1 MNDKEEIKKEQKL
14 DLIKER
20 EVLYKNKKSLD
31 EFDELLS
38 DFVIS
43 GENINYKI
51 DNILKDDSDDLRLTE
66 NINRDIVHMKKSI
79 EEEKVDLIK
88 KLNELE
94 EDI

>member
-20 EVLYKNKKSLD
+20 EMLYKNKKSLD

-43 GENINYKI
+43 GESINYKI
-51 DNILKDDSDDLRLTE
+51 DNILKDDSDGLRLTE
-66 NINRDIVHMKKSI
+66 NINKDIVHMKKSI

>member
-20 EVLYKNKKSLD
+20 EMIYKNKKSLD

-43 GENINYKI
+43 GESINYKI

-66 NINRDIVHMKKSI
+66 NINKDIVHMKKSI

>member
-43 GENINYKI
+43 GESINYKI
-51 DNILKDDSDDLRLTE
+51 DNILKDDIDDLRLTE
-66 NINRDIVHMKKSI
+66 NINKDIVHMKKSI

>member
-20 EVLYKNKKSLD
+20 EMLYKNKKSLD

-38 DFVIS
+38 DFVKS
-43 GENINYKI
+43 GESINYKI
-51 DNILKDDSDDLRLTE
+51 DNILKDDSDGLRLTE
-66 NINRDIVHMKKSI
+66 NINKDIVHMKKSI

>member
-20 EVLYKNKKSLD
+20 EMLYKNKKSLE

-43 GENINYKI
+43 GESINYKI

-66 NINRDIVHMKKSI
+66 NINKDIVHMKKSI

>member
-38 DFVIS
+38 DFVI
-43 GENINYKI
+43 IPLNYQVLPIIQQK
-51 DNILKDDSDDLRLTE
+51 NTPKR
-66 NINRDIVHMKKSI
+66 
-79 EEEKVDLIK
+79 
-88 KLNELE
+88 
-94 EDI
+94 

>member
-20 EVLYKNKKSLD
+20 EMLYKNKKILD

-43 GENINYKI
+43 GESINYKI
-51 DNILKDDSDDLRLTE
+51 DNILKDDSDGLRLTE
-66 NINRDIVHMKKSI
+66 NINKDIVHMKKSI

>member
-20 EVLYKNKKSLD
+20 EMLYKNKKSLD

-43 GENINYKI
+43 GESINYKI
-51 DNILKDDSDDLRLTE
+51 DNILKM
-66 NINRDIVHMKKSI
+66 IVM
-79 EEEKVDLIK
+79 V
-88 KLNELE
+88 
-94 EDI
+94 